1 MINSQPIDFDQEIE
15 DRIEMEIVVD
25 AYHEEER
32 AMSWYYYLQEKLGF
46 PFKAKCIHAKTTS
59 PLSFAEVV
67 EVIEMAEEDDC
78 LHDML
83 VKIKWKDRSLAV
95 SLSQLEATNLNSENN
110 QPLDHWHYWL
120 AQGYQF

>member
-1 MINSQPIDFDQEIE
+1 MIKPQPIDFKAEIE

-32 AMSWYYYLQEKLGF
+32 AMGWYYYLQENLAF
-46 PFKAKCIHAKTTS
+46 PFKAKCTHTKATS
-59 PLSFAEVV
+59 PLSLGEAVD
-67 EVIEMAEEDDC
+67 VIDMAKEADC
-78 LHDML
+78 LYDML

-95 SLSQLEATNLNSENN
+95 PLSQLEAINSENN
-110 QPLDHWHYWL
+110 QPLEDWHYWL